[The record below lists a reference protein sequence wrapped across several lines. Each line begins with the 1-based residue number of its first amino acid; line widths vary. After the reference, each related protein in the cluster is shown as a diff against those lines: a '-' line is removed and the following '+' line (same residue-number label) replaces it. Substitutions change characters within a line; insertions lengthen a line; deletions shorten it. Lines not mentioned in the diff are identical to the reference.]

1 MAGHTAQ
8 IATNTAAIATL
19 GTAITGMQTDI
30 GTLFDLRREDRRDM
44 KQGIAVGCGHRKCAD
59 AVESGRR
66 KLALNGAT
74 FRGEYAVG
82 GSLNFRLNTEN
93 PMALGVGFSYAGNK
107 NNSARVGISGEF

>member
-1 MAGHTAQ
+1 
-8 IATNTAAIATL
+8 
-19 GTAITGMQTDI
+19 
-30 GTLFDLRREDRRDM
+30 M
-44 KQGIAVGCGHRKCAD
+44 KQGVASAVAMANAPMPSNPGG
-59 AVESGRR
+59 VSY
-66 KLALNGAT
+66 ALNGAT